1 MRDYEWLAEQVLA
14 AICSDRRGACNALT
28 HLTPDIMSAT
38 RLLSLVLIAI
48 AGCGRGGEAMDAKG
62 KAVQS
67 PAGAT
72 SKAKLVVTSSAFTE
86 GQPVP
91 KHHTGEGPDRSP
103 PLSWSGA
110 PAQTKEFALLVSDPD
125 APAGTW
131 YHWVLYNLP
140 ASVTSL
146 PEGLPR
152 QAVLTEPVK
161 ARQGLNSWPSG
172 NVGYRGPMPPP
183 GHGRHR
189 YYFTVYAL
197 DAHLELA
204 PNLATPQAFQKALT
218 DHVLAE
224 GQLLGTYERK

>member
-1 MRDYEWLAEQVLA
+1 
-14 AICSDRRGACNALT
+14 
-28 HLTPDIMSAT
+28 
-38 RLLSLVLIAI
+38 
-48 AGCGRGGEAMDAKG
+48 MDVKG
-62 KAVQS
+62 KTG
-67 PAGAT
+67 PAPPGAT
-72 SKAKLVVTSSAFTE
+72 AKAKLVVTSPAFTE

-91 KHHTGEGPDRSP
+91 KEYTGEGADRSP

-140 ASVTSL
+140 ATVTSL

-161 ARQGLNSWPSG
+161 ARHGLNSWSSG

-218 DHVLAE
+218 GHVLAE